1 MIQLKETT
9 VNAFDVSYIQFLNPL
24 HTRLLKKIQTGQYS
38 WFIYSLFFKYNLPF
52 TNNFSIYRNEKLY
65 INTSSLFM
73 ITIFYKSISFTDF
86 SVTEKKGQYEISRN
100 IKLRGREG
108 KQTVEAIRELR
119 TAVRQGIV

>member
-1 MIQLKETT
+1 MVYLQF
-9 VNAFDVSYIQFLNPL
+9 VFLN
-24 HTRLLKKIQTGQYS
+24 I
-38 WFIYSLFFKYNLPF
+38 IYHLPIISLYTETK
-52 TNNFSIYRNEKLY
+52 KLY

-86 SVTEKKGQYEISRN
+86 SVTEKKRQYEISRN